1 MEIIDQIRQVAN
13 IVEIASQ
20 YTTLRQRGRKHVGL
34 CPFHAEKTPS
44 FTVDGEKQ
52 LFHCFGCG
60 IGGDV
65 FSLVMEKEN
74 LSFPEALKYL
84 AEKYKIPLPEQK
96 KLSPQALKLEDQLL
110 KITESSL
117 AFFKKNLFTSQEG
130 KTALDYLKKRNISE
144 KTIQDFKIGYAMN
157 SWNSLLTYFKG
168 KGVSIDLLEK
178 AGLVLP
184 GKKKDEYYDRFRG
197 RIIFPIFTLTGKVVG
212 FGGRTL
218 FNADPKYLNSPDTPL
233 YSKGQLL
240 YGLHLSKEAI
250 RNAGETILVEG
261 YTDFLA
267 LYQAG
272 LTNCAA
278 SLGTALTPHQVGLA
292 MRFAPRVIINYDGDT
307 AGRAAAFRALPI
319 CFDKGLETQV
329 LVLPNNLD
337 PDGFIQKHG
346 KDEYLKLIKDSSSG
360 LKFLVDFSVEGKQ
373 MDVPE
378 VKTRVLKGIL
388 GILENISDALLR
400 SEYLKQAAEYLGVE
414 EAVIRVLSQ
423 QKTPEKAATAWET
436 LFPAEKR
443 LLQILV
449 ENKDLRPY
457 IFSEMEEEDFRGL
470 KSEPIFKI
478 IMGSFRKDKDIH
490 IHELQKEIGPSLSR
504 FLSEARLEKGQAPT
518 VEEALDCLCALKI
531 IGKQNEL
538 KKIQAEIARLEKKGE
553 KDKVQ
558 SLLYQK
564 QDLTKQIMAL
574 K

>member
-1 MEIIDQIRQVAN
+1 
-13 IVEIASQ
+13 
-20 YTTLRQRGRKHVGL
+20 
-34 CPFHAEKTPS
+34 
-44 FTVDGEKQ
+44 
-52 LFHCFGCG
+52 
-60 IGGDV
+60 
-65 FSLVMEKEN
+65 MEKEN

-84 AEKYKIPLPEQK
+84 AERYKIPLPEQK

-110 KITESSL
+110 KINESSL

-157 SWNSLLTYFKG
+157 SWNSLLTFFKG

-218 FNADPKYLNSPDTPL
+218 FNADPKYLNSPDTPV

-272 LTNCAA
+272 LINCAA

-292 MRFAPRVIINYDGDT
+292 MRFAPRVIINYDGDA
-307 AGRAAAFRALPI
+307 AGRQAAFRALPI

-337 PDGFIQKHG
+337 PDGFIQRHG
-346 KDEYLKLIKDSSSG
+346 KDEYLALIKDSSSG

-373 MDVPE
+373 MNVPE

-423 QKTPEKAATAWET
+423 QKTPEKAAAAWET

-449 ENKDLRPY
+449 ENKDLRPS
-457 IFSEMEEEDFRGL
+457 IFSEMKEEDFRGL
-470 KSEPIFKI
+470 KSEPIFRI

-504 FLSEARLEKGQAPT
+504 FLSESRLEKGQPPT
-518 VEEALDCLCALKI
+518 VEEAIDCLCALKI